1 MTDGTGPTGA
11 PTGALEAATQR
22 LDQAVAQLDLRL
34 TDLAARAEGSNGGLF
49 EEDRAQLAADL
60 DVSRSRE
67 RDLEAA
73 GLQASVALG
82 RAIADIRAAL
92 GEDADEEAAQDDADG
107 EAVSHPEGAEA

>member
-1 MTDGTGPTGA
+1 MTDGSGPA
-11 PTGALEAATQR
+11 SALEAAIQR

-34 TDLAARAEGSNGGLF
+34 GALAQKAEGANGGLF

-60 DVSRSRE
+60 DLARGRE

-73 GLQASVALG
+73 GMQASIALG

-92 GEDADEEAAQDDADG
+92 GDDPDDEPAEI
-107 EAVSHPEGAEA
+107 HPQGAEA

>member
-11 PTGALEAATQR
+11 LEAAIQR

-34 TDLAARAEGSNGGLF
+34 TTLAEKAEGANGGLF

-60 DVSRSRE
+60 DASRGRE

-92 GEDADEEAAQDDADG
+92 GEDTDEDSESDP
-107 EAVSHPEGAEA
+107 VSHPEGAEA